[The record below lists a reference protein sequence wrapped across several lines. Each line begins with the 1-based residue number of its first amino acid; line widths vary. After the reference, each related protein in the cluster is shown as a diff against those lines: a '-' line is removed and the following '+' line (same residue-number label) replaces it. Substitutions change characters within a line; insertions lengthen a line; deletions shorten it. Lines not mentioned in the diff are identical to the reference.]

1 MDRDEHLDWRCRMGR
16 HHYEIIAD
24 PNPEVRGGSLRKCT
38 RCEHES
44 ENEIKLRRAKILSI
58 PSNRIQVRPLVCVLK
73 VIFGQLP

>member
-44 ENEIKLRRAKILSI
+44 ENEIKL
-58 PSNRIQVRPLVCVLK
+58 NPLTHPNSAWK
-73 VIFGQLP
+73 GFGGG